1 MTEYIKLD
9 TSLPQFMPFPK
20 FLMALNINDTAKI
33 VYMLLLDRSRLSQV
47 HDGWVDED
55 GYVFIY
61 YTIENLAKEL
71 RRSDMT
77 VKTALQTL
85 EQEDLIRRVRQGVGR
100 PNRIY
105 VRILADKNLSHRE
118 TDSFPLDGQHSFHPS
133 DRILSGN
140 KNNTNHNNSFNQESD
155 VLSRKKYGVYENVIL
170 TEEGF
175 RYLQKEFPW
184 DYQERIDNL
193 SEYMASTGKVYENHL
208 ATIRS
213 WAKREKPAK
222 KKYSIEAYQNVN
234 PEYSL

>member
-9 TSLPQFMPFPK
+9 TTLPLFMPFPK

-33 VYMLLLDRSRLSQV
+33 VYMLLLDRSRLSQIN
-47 HDGWVDED
+47 DGWVDEN
-55 GYVFIY
+55 GNVFIY

-105 VRILADKNLSHRE
+105 VRILADRNLSRKE
-118 TDSFPLDGQHSFHPS
+118 TDYFPPDGQSFFHPS
-133 DRILSGN
+133 DRIISGN
-140 KNNTNHNNSFNQESD
+140 KNNNNHNNSFNQKSD
-155 VLSRKKYGVYENVIL
+155 GLSWKNYGVYENVML

-175 RYLQKEFPW
+175 RYLQKEFPA

-213 WAKREKPAK
+213 WAKREKPAR
-222 KKYSIEAYQNVN
+222 KKYSVEAYQNFN
-234 PEYSL
+234 PEDSL